1 MSNRTKD
8 KTLAAEKRGR
18 EKIRKLIGE
27 GNWEQV
33 EQELSKIKDPSLGKE
48 FRTKVRRAAGWQ
60 KIERLL
66 AEGADDDK
74 LQEEFSAL
82 PPADPEESEWIQKM
96 MKEESD
102 RQACLQALR
111 SAGKVAPKVNPS
123 FATIATYYQLE
134 PFDGIGSVL
143 SQAITAM
150 RNMTMDCLER
160 ASNSQALPVRAL
172 ELNYATRGAIILP
185 ALTKALDS
193 HRLRTEQLKNER
205 SRRNQGNRSSK
216 RSRDERS

>member
-8 KTLAAEKRGR
+8 KTRAAEKRGR

-82 PPADPEESEWIQKM
+82 PPPDREEREWKQKM

-102 RQACLQALR
+102 RQTCLQALR
-111 SAGKVAPKVNPS
+111 SAGKAAPKVNPS

-134 PFDGIGSVL
+134 PFDGIESVL
-143 SQAITAM
+143 AQVIAAI
-150 RNMTMDCLER
+150 RDMTMDCLER
-160 ASNSQALPVRAL
+160 ASNSQALPVRHL

-205 SRRNQGNRSSK
+205 SRRNQGNRSPK
-216 RSRDERS
+216 RAWDERS